1 MAESKTVLD
10 SKHCFE
16 YKVLNHIP
24 VIAIDVAS
32 RMNRFVGELHEALDL
47 QRLFDTFSS
56 KFREAVSYDGIEYK
70 DDSTSTCLLDGIA
83 GKHHCVYELKYETQS
98 LGSISISRD
107 SVFLKHEIEIIEVM
121 LAGLTLPLRNAL
133 SYKEAISKSQRDQLT
148 GLRNGAYYQ
157 DVVELEI
164 NRAQRYSS
172 PFSLLMFDIDNLND
186 INQQYGRRSGDAVI
200 VEVARRIESESR
212 NSDTVYS
219 GGADQFLVL
228 LPGTVKPQAMGV
240 ATRMKQLI
248 LGEQCVVENNT
259 IPFTVS
265 AGVATVAPDDTAKQL
280 MTRVNEALLQAKTLG
295 KNRVYGALQINN
307 IHAG

>member
-16 YKVLNHIP
+16 YKVLNYIP
-24 VIAIDVAS
+24 TIAVDVAS
-32 RMNRFVGELHEALDL
+32 RMNRFVGQLHEALDL
-47 QRLFDTFSS
+47 QCLFDTFSS
-56 KFREAVSYDGIEYK
+56 KFREAISYDSIEYK
-70 DDSTSTCLLDGIA
+70 DDSTRTYLVDGIA
-83 GKHHCVYELKYETQS
+83 GKHHCVYALKYEAQS

-133 SYKEAISKSQRDQLT
+133 SYKQVLNESQRDQLT
-148 GLRNGAYYQ
+148 GLRNGAYYH

-164 NRAQRYSS
+164 NRAQRYRS
-172 PFSLLMFDIDNLND
+172 PFSLLMFDIDNFDD
-186 INQQYGRRSGDAVI
+186 INHQYGRRSGDAVI

-228 LPGTVKPQAMGV
+228 LPGTVKPQAMGAAERIKEV
-240 ATRMKQLI
+240 V
-248 LGEQCVVENNT
+248 LGEKCVIEENT

-265 AGVATVAPDDTAKQL
+265 AGVATVASGDTAKQL
-280 MTRVNEALLQAKTLG
+280 MTRVNKALLQAKTLG

-307 IHAG
+307 IQAG